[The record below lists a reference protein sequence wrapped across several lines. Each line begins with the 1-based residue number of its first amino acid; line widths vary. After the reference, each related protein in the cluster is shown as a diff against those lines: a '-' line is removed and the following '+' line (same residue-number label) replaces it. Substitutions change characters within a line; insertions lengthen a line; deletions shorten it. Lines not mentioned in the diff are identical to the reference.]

1 MGRYFVRVGRLC
13 GGRISG
19 ESAERGQVLPLIAVF
34 MLVVIAFAGLVIDVG
49 NVYRVQ
55 QALQASTDAA
65 AAAGAGQLTLQY
77 PPNTANAISQA
88 KNFSSSTGGRNPITG
103 VPATG
108 VTVTVATSCVGS
120 NSNLP
125 VQQRQHRQRQPV
137 RVCAHLFPRACL
149 GLTRSTSPP
158 TPRHARRVT
167 RCRWISSWW
176 LTAPDRCRPAVAPP
190 TARTSGKTC
199 SKACSKGS
207 SPASTQVID

>member
-77 PPNTANAISQA
+77 PPNTANAIAQA
-88 KNFSSSTGGRNPITG
+88 KNFSSATGGRNPITG
-103 VPATG
+103 VPAPG

-125 VQQRQHRQRQPV
+125 CNNANTVSVTQSASVPTYFLQRAWVKHDRRLDQREGM
-137 RVCAHLFPRACL
+137 L
-149 GLTRSTSPP
+149 
-158 TPRHARRVT
+158 
-167 RCRWISSWW
+167 
-176 LTAPDRCRPAVAPP
+176 AV
-190 TARTSGKTC
+190 
-199 SKACSKGS
+199 
-207 SPASTQVID
+207 